1 MNTQVHDATGAS
13 PYELVFGQ
21 RARAV
26 FFPTEQSSMVL
37 EEDLQKTREFSSTCP
52 SMDDVTPKESL
63 AENRV
68 DEQIEAEH
76 SKLYGNEVREMEKET
91 KVDVACSRPEES
103 QVNDQDEGDQK
114 LNLMHSR
121 RLIKMSHVDSLAT
134 SLKHRNVS

>member
-26 FFPTEQSSMVL
+26 FFPTEQCSIVL
-37 EEDLQKTREFSSTCP
+37 EEDLEDEGIQFNMP
-52 SMDDVTPKESL
+52 INDDVTPKESL
-63 AENRV
+63 AENKV

-103 QVNDQDEGDQK
+103 QVNDQEEGDQK